1 MCLAQTFGFCF
12 QITTQK
18 LQSPHV
24 YFIQNGNS
32 TELAKIFSP
41 HSSFIFLIEVVLLPL
56 SFLMYTHINKNNPIT
71 NLWPNPHKHTNTN
84 EYNINPRVPKDVQIK
99 THKYLNKKPQIQTL
113 LNVQSYKHKPTD
125 AQIKSEPH
133 TTNLNPQQLPTS
145 QIQTHHNHT
154 TNLVEC
160 VVFITKK
167 KGRSIGVRNQKEKKK
182 EEKKERRKEGSCG
195 EKLAEVRKK
204 ESKGKRKKE
213 IKKEMLVGVRS

>member
-32 TELAKIFSP
+32 TELAKFLSP
-41 HSSFIFLIEVVLLPL
+41 LLFHFLIEVVLLPL

-99 THKYLNKKPQIQTL
+99 THKYVNKKPQIHTL
-113 LNVQSYKHKPTD
+113 LNVQSYKHKPID

-133 TTNLNPQQLPTS
+133 TTNLNPTHTHVS
-145 QIQTHHNHT
+145 KIQT
-154 TNLVEC
+154 L
-160 VVFITKK
+160 
-167 KGRSIGVRNQKEKKK
+167 
-182 EEKKERRKEGSCG
+182 
-195 EKLAEVRKK
+195 
-204 ESKGKRKKE
+204 
-213 IKKEMLVGVRS
+213 